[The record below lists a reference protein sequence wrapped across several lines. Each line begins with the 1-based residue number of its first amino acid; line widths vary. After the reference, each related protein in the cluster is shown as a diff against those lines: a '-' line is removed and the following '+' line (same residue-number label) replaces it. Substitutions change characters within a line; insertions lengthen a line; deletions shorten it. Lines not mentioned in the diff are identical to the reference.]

1 MTATHDSAPTVRHA
15 PDGGVES
22 LWDTLPIAVQGGPAG
37 DPPWVTASG
46 PTEGI
51 TRQPALRRGR
61 IFAQVVAGAL
71 LVFAVVG
78 VAGSIAALRLS
89 EREAVNDASSIAEVM
104 ADGVIQPVLTDG
116 LITGDPKALATMGQ
130 VVRDHVLRQGAVR
143 VKIWKP
149 DGTVIFSDNT
159 QIIGQRFVLGDDQLA
174 VLAHPRTVAEISDLS
189 RSENEFDHV
198 VGDRLLE
205 VYRPVWTPSGAE
217 LLFEV
222 YTPYDSV
229 KKRSESLWRGF
240 AGVTLSALLLLV
252 VLLAPILWHLM
263 SRLRRASEQRE
274 RLLERAVDAST
285 QERKRIAATLH
296 DGPVQELAATSFA
309 VAATAERADSAGRSD
324 LGDELRQL
332 SGTVRSS
339 MRALRSLLVDI
350 YPPSLTG
357 SGLGAALT
365 DLAQTA
371 RGRGVTITTDIVEAD
386 DLPLDRDGQRL
397 VHRVAQECLR
407 NVAKHAAPCT
417 ASLALRAEGGD
428 VVLEIVDD
436 GPGFDAEELLDSPRE
451 THFGLRVLSDLAAQG
466 GGLLEV
472 ATAPGH
478 GTRWRLTVAARTEGE
493 PR

>member
-1 MTATHDSAPTVRHA
+1 MIGFCL
-15 PDGGVES
+15 GGK
-22 LWDTLPIAVQGGPAG
+22 L
-37 DPPWVTASG
+37 
-46 PTEGI
+46 
-51 TRQPALRRGR
+51 
-61 IFAQVVAGAL
+61 
-71 LVFAVVG
+71 
-78 VAGSIAALRLS
+78 
-89 EREAVNDASSIAEVM
+89 
-104 ADGVIQPVLTDG
+104 
-116 LITGDPKALATMGQ
+116 
-130 VVRDHVLRQGAVR
+130 
-143 VKIWKP
+143 
-149 DGTVIFSDNT
+149 
-159 QIIGQRFVLGDDQLA
+159 
-174 VLAHPRTVAEISDLS
+174 
-189 RSENEFDHV
+189 
-198 VGDRLLE
+198 
-205 VYRPVWTPSGAE
+205 
-217 LLFEV
+217 
-222 YTPYDSV
+222 
-229 KKRSESLWRGF
+229 
-240 AGVTLSALLLLV
+240 
-252 VLLAPILWHLM
+252 
-263 SRLRRASEQRE
+263 
-274 RLLERAVDAST
+274 
-285 QERKRIAATLH
+285 
-296 DGPVQELAATSFA
+296 A

-417 ASLALRAEGGD
+417 ASLALRAEGDD